1 MEAENRGRFF
11 IFSGD
16 IGKQAME
23 NIGIAASLSCRC
35 PRKEEQDRWL
45 YAWIRGV
52 KKPQEAITCTNKEA
66 DDVHVLLASH
76 KQIADSREEAN
87 VHACYLRLQI

>member
-11 IFSGD
+11 IISGD

-23 NIGIAASLSCRC
+23 NKGIAASLSCRC
-35 PRKEEQDRWL
+35 LRKEEQHGWL
-45 YAWIRGV
+45 YAWIHGV
-52 KKPQEAITCTNKEA
+52 KKPQEAITCMNKEA
-66 DDVHVLLASH
+66 ADVHVLSTSH

-87 VHACYLRLQI
+87 VHACYL